1 MTQYAELSDLYEVI
15 NKAADRIGCDD
26 LITAKAQG
34 KFTDDEIK
42 TITKYARDVVNL
54 GQRKL
59 LDDEPF
65 AGIFAQRVHFH
76 VTYELRACFASNFT
90 GHGLEVKMNIFYNP
104 FAMCYNQGVRSLGTF
119 MPRVDKQGKLRKLK
133 SSEPS
138 DYYNTSALIL
148 HECLHLIHDHQHEF
162 EFYDKQGLNDL
173 TNIAED
179 GSINQV
185 SYIENNPV
193 LNKGGISYQSLQ
205 KMVGSKIKLKPK
217 DTAMNYFEALYK
229 ANKQQIKQ
237 MRNFLQ
243 GLKDGQ
249 AAAQQKQG
257 NNQNQSSSQ
266 QNNNQS
272 QSGQGQSGNQ
282 TNGNQPQ
289 NGQNQSGQGQSGNQ
303 TNGSQPQNGQNQ
315 NAQGQSGNQMNGSQ
329 PQNGQ
334 NQNGQS
340 QSGNQTN
347 GNQPQNGQNQNNQ
360 NAPTGVDKNSDAYKA
375 GYELGK
381 SSANPNNSHDTNDN
395 SPKDVEET
403 RNDTPISSDAVNGQL
418 LSAIQDSMKKANMDP
433 QTLKQRGLI
442 SGNMADQ
449 LLEGKAT
456 NKHTIPIKSILL
468 RGSGR
473 LKYSQKKTYTR
484 PNHRQSNRPD
494 LLKGKRKL
502 NNKNLHVFVDCSGSM
517 STDDI
522 NWAVAEIAHVAKQ
535 IKAKLTLIPFD
546 TEVYT
551 DKKQTIS
558 KNGKYS
564 FEPKGRG
571 GTAVQP
577 CFDYLKEI
585 HATSNSTD
593 MAIILTDGYVEDH
606 IDTYGLRNIV
616 WILVNSNEDTLSV
629 EDKIGLVGYLE
640 NDQGYVF
647 HKMSQ
652 R

>member
-1 MTQYAELSDLYEVI
+1 
-15 NKAADRIGCDD
+15 
-26 LITAKAQG
+26 
-34 KFTDDEIK
+34 
-42 TITKYARDVVNL
+42 
-54 GQRKL
+54 
-59 LDDEPF
+59 
-65 AGIFAQRVHFH
+65 
-76 VTYELRACFASNFT
+76 
-90 GHGLEVKMNIFYNP
+90 
-104 FAMCYNQGVRSLGTF
+104 
-119 MPRVDKQGKLRKLK
+119 
-133 SSEPS
+133 
-138 DYYNTSALIL
+138 
-148 HECLHLIHDHQHEF
+148 
-162 EFYDKQGLNDL
+162 
-173 TNIAED
+173 
-179 GSINQV
+179 
-185 SYIENNPV
+185 
-193 LNKGGISYQSLQ
+193 
-205 KMVGSKIKLKPK
+205 
-217 DTAMNYFEALYK
+217 
-229 ANKQQIKQ
+229 
-237 MRNFLQ
+237 
-243 GLKDGQ
+243 
-249 AAAQQKQG
+249 
-257 NNQNQSSSQ
+257 
-266 QNNNQS
+266 
-272 QSGQGQSGNQ
+272 
-282 TNGNQPQ
+282 
-289 NGQNQSGQGQSGNQ
+289 
-303 TNGSQPQNGQNQ
+303 
-315 NAQGQSGNQMNGSQ
+315 
-329 PQNGQ
+329 
-334 NQNGQS
+334 
-340 QSGNQTN
+340 
-347 GNQPQNGQNQNNQ
+347 
-360 NAPTGVDKNSDAYKA
+360 
-375 GYELGK
+375 
-381 SSANPNNSHDTNDN
+381 
-395 SPKDVEET
+395 
-403 RNDTPISSDAVNGQL
+403 
-418 LSAIQDSMKKANMDP
+418 MKKANMDP

-551 DKKQTIS
+551 DEKQTIS

-640 NDQGYVF
+640 NDQDYVF